1 MIYFLFVLLVLGFVF
16 GAIARL
22 LVPGPDSMSF
32 FGTWMLGV
40 AGSFV
45 GGFLG
50 ALLFG
55 FDAEDGLV
63 QLGGVVGS
71 IVGSVIILVVR
82 RVLTRTGQA
91 SRNPVRN

>member
-1 MIYFLFVLLVLGFVF
+1 MIYFLFVLLILGVIF

-22 LVPGPDSMSF
+22 IVPGPDSMSL
-32 FGTWMLGV
+32 FGTWLLGV

-50 ALLFG
+50 ALIFG
-55 FDAEDGLV
+55 FDADDGLV

-71 IVGSVIILVVR
+71 IVGSVIILLVR
-82 RVLTRTGQA
+82 RMLGRTA
-91 SRNPVRN
+91 PA